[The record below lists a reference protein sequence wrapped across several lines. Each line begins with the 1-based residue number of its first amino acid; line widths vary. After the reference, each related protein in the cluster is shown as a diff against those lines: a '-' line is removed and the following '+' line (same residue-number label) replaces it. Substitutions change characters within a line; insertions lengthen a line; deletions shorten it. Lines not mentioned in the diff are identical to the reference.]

1 MSQVSTEQEGSSKTE
16 QGDNSKQNESDSVSK
31 LVWSQLLINLGDA
44 LINPKVTLPWIL
56 QGAGVPVYLLGWLV
70 PIRESGSLLPQLLMA
85 SYIQRVPLRKWLWVF
100 GSVMQALCVLL
111 IGMVA
116 LFFEGAL
123 AGWCVIGLMVL
134 FSLARGLNSITSKD
148 VLGKTISKG
157 HRGRVS
163 GWASSAAGLITLGV
177 ALVMVFSG
185 FFDLQ
190 GSTVFYAA
198 CLMIGACV
206 WCLAALIYAQLK
218 EPNSPVDKT
227 KVRLVELFSSLSLLK
242 THADFRRFVIAR
254 SLLLCTALSAPYYV
268 LIAQQNLGDRLWVLG
283 AFMAAS
289 GLASLI
295 SSPFWGRFSDY
306 SSRQVMM
313 IATLLGVGVG
323 LLLFVLTTFY
333 VDWVKGVWLM
343 PLLYFVLCVAH
354 QGVRIGRKTYLVDLA
369 EGNDRT
375 QYVAVSNT
383 VIGVMLLLMS
393 VFGLL
398 TGVVSLPVL
407 VLVYSLL
414 ALLGAVVVMRLPEA

>member
-1 MSQVSTEQEGSSKTE
+1 MSAE
-16 QGDNSKQNESDSVSK
+16 QGNQSKDGANSKQNESDSVKK

-56 QGAGVPVYLLGWLV
+56 QSAGVPVYLLGWLV
-70 PIRESGSLLPQLLMA
+70 PIRESGSLLPQLVMA
-85 SYIQRVPLRKWLWVF
+85 RYIQRVPLRKWLWVS
-100 GSVMQALCVLL
+100 GSLMQALCVLL
-111 IGMVA
+111 IGVVA
-116 LFFEGAL
+116 LLLEGAL
-123 AGWCVIGLMVL
+123 AGWLVIGLMLV

-163 GWASSAAGLITLGV
+163 GWASSAAGFITLGV
-177 ALVMVFSG
+177 ATVMVFSG

-190 GSTVFYAA
+190 GSTVFYAS
-198 CLMIGACV
+198 CLMLGALV
-206 WCLAALIYAQLK
+206 WCVAALVYAFLK
-218 EPNSPVDKT
+218 EPKSPVDDS
-227 KVRLVELFSSLSLLK
+227 KVRLADLFSGLSLLK
-242 THADFRRFVIAR
+242 TRPDFRRFVIAR

-268 LIAQQNLGDRLWVLG
+268 LIAQQSLGEALWVLG

-289 GLASLI
+289 GLASMI

-313 IATLLGVGVG
+313 IATLIGVGVG

-333 VDWVKGVWLM
+333 ADWVKTVWLM
-343 PLLYFVLCVAH
+343 PCLYFVLCVSH

-383 VIGVMLLLMS
+383 IIGVMLLLMS

-398 TGVVSLPVL
+398 TGVVSLSAL
-407 VLVYSLL
+407 VLIYSLL
-414 ALLGAVVVMRLPEA
+414 ALLGVVVVMRLPEA